1 MLVCVFVFV
10 CVCTRTCV
18 SACVKYIHA
27 YTNTYSQTY
36 QRARA
41 RAHTHTHTTGFEEEA
56 DLSEQAKVQL
66 SDRLG
71 LCALLKKIDKVFCKH
86 LNDHWVPKEV
96 IWGVYYNKGDF
107 T

>member
-1 MLVCVFVFV
+1 M
-10 CVCTRTCV
+10 
-18 SACVKYIHA
+18 
-27 YTNTYSQTY
+27 
-36 QRARA
+36 
-41 RAHTHTHTTGFEEEA
+41 HTHIYKEWALCENGA
-56 DLSEQAKVQL
+56 DNMAATREL